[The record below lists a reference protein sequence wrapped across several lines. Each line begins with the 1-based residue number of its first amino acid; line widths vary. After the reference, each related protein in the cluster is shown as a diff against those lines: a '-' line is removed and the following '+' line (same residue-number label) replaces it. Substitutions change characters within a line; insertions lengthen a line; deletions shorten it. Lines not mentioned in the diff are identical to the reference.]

1 MDAMSALN
9 AFLLVAGPTGGGFLG
24 SWGAFYI
31 YCPNRRCCQLNRVHC
46 LLEKTD
52 DPKEG
57 H

>member
-9 AFLLVAGPTGGGFLG
+9 AVLLVAGPTGGGFLG

-31 YCPNRRCCQLNRVHC
+31 YCPNRRCCQLHRVHC
-46 LLEKTD
+46 LLEKTED
-52 DPKEG
+52 QKEG